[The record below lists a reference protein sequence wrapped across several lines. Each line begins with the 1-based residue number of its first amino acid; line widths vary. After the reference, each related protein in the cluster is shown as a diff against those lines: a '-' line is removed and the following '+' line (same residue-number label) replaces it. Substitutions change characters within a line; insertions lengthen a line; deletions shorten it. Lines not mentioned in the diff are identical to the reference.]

1 VSNLTRTFVVFALIL
16 AVGVSAAAAEF
27 PAIGQPA
34 PDFWLRNEKGNGMTL
49 QDFRGKWVV
58 LYFYPR
64 DFTQACSLQAKNFAR
79 DYEKYEAAGATV
91 VGISTDAP
99 DSHQTFCEINK
110 LPFHLLS
117 DPRAEVVTTYNS
129 FTQLKLAKIA
139 ERNTF
144 LIDPEGK
151 LVKIFTKV
159 NPANHSEQVL
169 KALADLQAQAKK

>member
-1 VSNLTRTFVVFALIL
+1 MSRLFVVVVLSLVCALS
-16 AVGVSAAAAEF
+16 AVAAEL
-27 PAIGQPA
+27 PQVGKPA
-34 PDFWLRNEKGNGMTL
+34 PDFWLYNEKTQGMTL
-49 QDFRGKWVV
+49 QDFKGKWVV

-64 DFTQACSLQAKNFAR
+64 DFTQACSLEAKNFAR
-79 DYEKYEAAGATV
+79 DYSKYQAMNATI

-99 DSHQTFCEINK
+99 DSHASFCEVAK

-117 DPRAEVVTTYNS
+117 DSRAEVVTTYGS

-144 LIDPEGK
+144 LLDPNGIV
-151 LVKIFTKV
+151 VKIFTKV

-169 KALADLQAQAKK
+169 KALAELQAQAKK